1 MRRSPLRKALKPVF
15 NLPLIRG
22 WTRGGAAAADYDAV
36 IVGSGGGGMAAGARL
51 SLEGRRVLV
60 IERNDKTGGY
70 MTNFRKG
77 DYFFEVSMHSLDGF
91 NEGWFNREMFRKL
104 GILHRVKPIR
114 MDPMYR
120 AVYPDEILDVPAGAD
135 PYMALLKDK
144 FPHEREGI
152 DRFFKA
158 LDKIEIAT
166 RCAMHFSSR
175 EYALGIFRTAMNV
188 RALATFARYW
198 KSTLTEMLDEYV
210 RDPGLIAMITQLT
223 GLLSDAPDKI
233 SGLVFAA
240 ALNQYHK
247 GGYYY
252 FEGDGEGGG
261 SRAVIK
267 ALESVI
273 RENGGEI
280 LLNTPVTRILV
291 EDGEARAVET
301 EDGRQYSCRYVISNA
316 NAPDTIHRLV
326 GRAHFP
332 KRYLSKLDRMVP
344 GLSCFV
350 VYLGV
355 DRDYRSFFPKGSHV
369 ILQNVGWDTLESYRY
384 IRQGDVERMPFAFLN
399 FSCVDKVAPEGKN
412 VLNITTV
419 MPYDWNNGWH
429 YDDKDK
435 YEALKTETA
444 MTLVKR
450 AEKIVPGLSEHIEVM
465 EVMTPKSLEAY
476 SLNPRGA
483 ILGWDNT
490 VEQSMMKR
498 LPQETAVDNLYLAG
512 AWTFP
517 AGGQSSVLISG
528 LVAAE
533 KILAR
538 M

>member
-1 MRRSPLRKALKPVF
+1 MNKSLIEKMLKPVF
-15 NLPLIRG
+15 RLPLIRG
-22 WTRGGAAAADYDAV
+22 LNDGGESAVDYDV
-36 IVGSGGGGMAAGARL
+36 IIVGSGGGGMAAGARL
-51 SLEGRRVLV
+51 SLEGKRVLV

-70 MTNFRKG
+70 MTNFKKG

-104 GILHRVKPIR
+104 GIFNRMKPIM

-120 AVYPDEILDVPAGAD
+120 ALYPDETLEIPASVNKYIA
-135 PYMALLKDK
+135 MLKDK

-166 RCAMHFSSR
+166 ECGMHFSNR
-175 EYALGIFRTAMNV
+175 EYAAGLFKTVMHLG
-188 RALATFARYW
+188 ALATFGRYW
-198 KSTLTEMLDEYV
+198 KSTLTEILDEYV
-210 RDPGLIAMITQLT
+210 HDKKLISMITQLT
-223 GLLSDAPDKI
+223 GLLSDAPGKI

-252 FEGDGEGGG
+252 FTGDGEGGG
-261 SRAVIK
+261 SRAVIR

-273 RENGGEI
+273 KENGGEI
-280 LLNTPVTRILV
+280 VLNTLVTRITV
-291 EDGEARAVET
+291 EDGEAKAVET
-301 EDGRQYSCRYVISNA
+301 EDGRKYSCRYVISNA
-316 NAPDTIHRLV
+316 NAPQTVNRLV
-326 GRAHFP
+326 GRAYFP
-332 KRYLSKLDRMVP
+332 KKYLSKLDKMVP

-355 DRDYRSFFPKGSHV
+355 DCDYRSYFPKGSHV
-369 ILQNVGWDTLESYRY
+369 ILQNVSWDALESYKY
-384 IRQGDVERMPFAFLN
+384 IREGDVDRMPFAFLN
-399 FSCVDKVAPEGKN
+399 FSCVDTVAPEGKN

-419 MPYDWNNGWH
+419 MPYDWKDGWH
-429 YDDKDK
+429 YDNKEK
-435 YEALKTETA
+435 YEALKKETA
-444 MTLVKR
+444 MKLVKR
-450 AEKIVPGLSEHIEVM
+450 AEKIIPGLSDHIEVM

-490 VEQSMMKR
+490 VDQSMLNR
-498 LPQETAVDNLYLAG
+498 LPQETPVDNLYLAG

-517 AGGQSSVLISG
+517 AGGQSTVLVSG

-533 KILAR
+533 KILRR